1 MHSHTTA
8 ATTGSPPETWQLLV
22 TVLKD
27 SGAVCPVGTDLLH
40 VKAVVCLVLDLAV
53 ACGGGGFAL
62 CGILSPLQD
71 ERRWPGSE
79 ELPQV
84 RLDAQ

>member
-53 ACGGGGFAL
+53 AWGGGLL
-62 CGILSPLQD
+62 CVVFCPPSKMRGGGPAPKSYP
-71 ERRWPGSE
+71 R
-79 ELPQV
+79 
-84 RLDAQ
+84 